1 MSEDSNSMSIVIF
14 GATGDLTWRK
24 LTPALFNLHS
34 KQELPAKMRIVGFSN
49 ESYTDETLRHRLRQG
64 VQKFSKATFDSEA
77 WDSFAGMVSYYRGDL
92 QDLESFKK
100 LHAFLNKLEE
110 GPARRLYYLAIS
122 PTLYETTITNLGDSG
137 MASQDSGTRNLIVE
151 KPFGSNLESAQALNR
166 KLHASFDESQIYRID
181 HYLGKETSQN
191 VLFFR
196 FANSVYESVWN
207 RSHIDNVQ
215 ITVAEKVDVEHRAVY
230 YDKAGVMRD
239 MFQNHLLQLLT
250 LVAMEPPASFDA
262 DELRNEK
269 VKVLRAVRRIAL
281 EDTIRGQYDGY
292 CTTEGV
298 ASGSQTPTFAAL
310 RLYIDN
316 WRWQGVPFYLRSG
329 KSLARKATEINIQFK
344 QPPRAMFDLPRHHE
358 YPPNLLSL
366 CIQPD
371 ESIRFRFETKIPGS
385 PHATRSADMTFS
397 YRSVFGKNAI
407 PEAYELLLMD
417 ALQGDASLFT
427 RNDEIEA
434 AWRIVDPVIEG
445 WSKTDTPPLES
456 YSQGSWGPDTVDTVP
471 GQDGYEWQF
480 GCSRSREDE

>member
-1 MSEDSNSMSIVIF
+1 MSDDSMPVTIVIF

-24 LTPALFNLHS
+24 LTPALFNLYC
-34 KQELPAKMRIVGFSN
+34 KDQLPARTRIIGFSN
-49 ESYTDETLRHRLRQG
+49 ESYTDESLRRRLRQG
-64 VQKFSKATFDSEA
+64 VQKFSKATFDSAA
-77 WDSFAGMVSYYRGDL
+77 WESFAGLVSYFQGDL
-92 QDLESFKK
+92 SDRESFKD
-100 LHAFLNKLEE
+100 LHAYLKKLEK
-110 GPARRLYYLAIS
+110 GPACRLYYLAIS
-122 PTLYETTITNLGDSG
+122 PTLYEVAITNLGEAG
-137 MASQDSGTRNLIVE
+137 MASQDSGRYNIIVE
-151 KPFGSNLESAQALNR
+151 KPFGRDLESAEALNR
-166 KLHASFDESQIYRID
+166 TLHAAFDESQIYRID
-181 HYLGKETSQN
+181 HYLGKETAQN
-191 VLFFR
+191 ILFFR

-215 ITVAEKVDVEHRAVY
+215 ITVAETVDVEHRAVY

-292 CTTEGV
+292 CSTPGV
-298 ASGSQTPTFAAL
+298 APDSQSPTFAAL

-329 KSLARKATEINIQFK
+329 KSLARKATEINLQFK
-344 QPPRAMFDLPRHHE
+344 RPPRAMFDLRGE
-358 YPPNLLSL
+358 DYCPPNLLSL

-397 YRSVFGKNAI
+397 YREVFGKNAI

-434 AWRIVDPVIEG
+434 AWRIVDPIIDG
-445 WSKTDTPPLES
+445 WSKADTPPLEL
-456 YSQGSWGPDTVDTVP
+456 YSQGSWGPDTADTLP
-471 GQDGYEWQF
+471 GRDGYEWQF
-480 GCSRSREDE
+480 GCSQKSQ